1 MFIGYALFVWP
12 VHWVFPLCLPCSLFT
27 DKHHWRPALDITC
40 TTCRLLFI
48 FCQSGSVTTAL
59 GCGGWDW
66 GMLNCEKKTSGEQTL
81 FRPYWGVFVM
91 LHASTRI
98 FQHPAVLL
106 LFPWSY
112 SYVWLNFNLFISG
125 GRRYFTDV
133 MTTKKIPIWPEP
145 RPTTLAPTTTRACFL
160 GSWPF
165 SASRKKKLIN
175 EYILI
180 LLCERIHH

>member
-1 MFIGYALFVWP
+1 MLRKKAWNYGRMALLQRRERRSSSNTFPILLDDMFIGYALFVWP

-106 LFPWSY
+106 LFP
-112 SYVWLNFNLFISG
+112 
-125 GRRYFTDV
+125 
-133 MTTKKIPIWPEP
+133 
-145 RPTTLAPTTTRACFL
+145 
-160 GSWPF
+160 
-165 SASRKKKLIN
+165 
-175 EYILI
+175 
-180 LLCERIHH
+180 